1 MPELP
6 EVETIARGLTSG
18 ADNLAGRRVAR
29 AHVDWKRTVAKPSV
43 AAFVRRIVGQR
54 VVAIGRRAKFVQIT
68 LDKDTLLIH
77 LRMSG
82 DLLTGYSPEPLG
94 SHSRLQIWFEDGL
107 QLSFQDP
114 RKFGRAW
121 LVADPESVLGA
132 LGPEPLEPAL
142 SPARFHEMLAAKK
155 RQLKPLLL
163 DQTFLAGLGNIYV
176 DEALWEA
183 KLHPLS
189 LANRVSRE
197 KAAALLRGIRKVLKA
212 GIRRNGASIDW
223 VYRGGE
229 FQNDF
234 KVYQRTGEP
243 CQRCGARIKRIVI
256 GQRGTHF
263 CPRCQKKSDL
273 HKIGRSR

>member
-6 EVETIARGLTSG
+6 EVETIARGLASG
-18 ADNLAGRRVAR
+18 ADNLIGRRVAR
-29 AHVDWKRTVAKPSV
+29 AHASWKRTVAAPSA
-43 AAFVRRIVGQR
+43 AAFERRIVWQR
-54 VVAIGRRAKFVQIT
+54 IISIGRRAKFVRIQ

-82 DLLTGYSPEPLG
+82 DLLTGYSREPLG
-94 SHSRLQIWFEDGL
+94 THSRLQIYFDDGM

-114 RKFGRAW
+114 RKFGRVW
-121 LVADPESVLGA
+121 LVADAYEVTGA
-132 LGPEPLEPAL
+132 LGPEPLEPSL
-142 SPARFHEMLAAKK
+142 TPARFYKMLVARK

-163 DQTFLAGLGNIYV
+163 DQTFIAGLGNIYV

-183 KLHPLS
+183 RLHPLT
-189 LANRVSRE
+189 
-197 KAAALLRGIRKVLKA
+197 AASKLSKPQSDALLRGIRKVLKE

-229 FQNDF
+229 YQNSF

-243 CQRCGARIKRIVI
+243 CLRCGTKIKRIVL

-263 CPRCQKKSDL
+263 CSRCQKP
-273 HKIGRSR
+273 

>member
-6 EVETIARGLTSG
+6 EVETIARSLQQTGISLV
-18 ADNLAGRRVAR
+18 GRRVLR
-29 AHVDWKRTVAKPSV
+29 AHVAWKRTVATG
-43 AAFVRRIVGQR
+43 AAEFQRRIVGQR
-54 VVAIGRRAKFVQIT
+54 VRGVGRRGKFVRID

-82 DLLTGYSPEPLG
+82 DLLLGRQATPLG
-94 SHSRLQIWFEDGL
+94 SHSRLQLYFDKGV

-121 LVADPESVLGA
+121 LVGDIDEVLGA
-132 LGPEPLEPAL
+132 LGPEPFDPAL
-142 SPARFHEMLAAKK
+142 TAGRFHKMLAARK

-163 DQTFLAGLGNIYV
+163 DQTFLAGLGNIYA

-183 KLHPLS
+183 KLHPLMLS
-189 LANRVSRE
+189 SWISKPQAT
-197 KAAALLRGIRKVLKA
+197 ALLRAIREVLKA

-229 FQNDF
+229 FQNHF
-234 KVYQRTGEP
+234 KVYQRTDEP
-243 CQRCGARIKRIVI
+243 CLRCGTPIRRIVV

-263 CPRCQKKSDL
+263 CPECQSKGAL
-273 HKIGRSR
+273 

>member
-6 EVETIARGLTSG
+6 EVETIARSIAGSLV
-18 ADNLAGRRVAR
+18 GRRVSR
-29 AHVDWKRTVAKPSV
+29 AHVDWKRTVAAPS
-43 AAFVRRIVGQR
+43 AAGLVRRIVGQR
-54 VVAIGRRAKFVQIT
+54 VVAIGRRAKFVRIQ
-68 LDKDTLLIH
+68 LERDTLLIH

-82 DLLTGYSPEPLG
+82 DLLTGHSDEPLG
-94 SHSRLQIWFEDGL
+94 SHSRLQIYFEDGL

-114 RKFGRAW
+114 RKFGRVW

-132 LGPEPLEPAL
+132 LGSEPLDTEL
-142 SPARFHEMLAAKK
+142 TPARFYRMLAAKK

-183 KLHPLS
+183 KLHPLTAAS
-189 LANRVSRE
+189 KVS
-197 KAAALLRGIRKVLKA
+197 KAQAGALLRGIRKVLKE
-212 GIRRNGASIDW
+212 GIQRNGASIDW

-229 FQNDF
+229 FQNHF
-234 KVYQRTGEP
+234 HVYQRTGEKCP
-243 CQRCGARIKRIVI
+243 RCSTKIKRIVV

-263 CPRCQKKSDL
+263 CSKCQKR
-273 HKIGRSR
+273 G